1 MEFSTHH
8 TEFHNFNEGRSIKM
22 REFKIPYDISHEEKI
37 LGGYLSLRQI
47 GYCAIAA
54 TSLAIFF
61 THIHIFIKILFVL
74 LVLAFTMSCSFIKIN
89 GLYFDKHLKYYLK
102 FKKRNKCLLYKR

>member
-1 MEFSTHH
+1 
-8 TEFHNFNEGRSIKM
+8 M

-47 GYCAIAA
+47 GYCVVAA

-61 THIHIFIKILFVL
+61 YAHIYIYQNIVCAISSSIYNEL
-74 LVLAFTMSCSFIKIN
+74 
-89 GLYFDKHLKYYLK
+89 
-102 FKKRNKCLLYKR
+102 